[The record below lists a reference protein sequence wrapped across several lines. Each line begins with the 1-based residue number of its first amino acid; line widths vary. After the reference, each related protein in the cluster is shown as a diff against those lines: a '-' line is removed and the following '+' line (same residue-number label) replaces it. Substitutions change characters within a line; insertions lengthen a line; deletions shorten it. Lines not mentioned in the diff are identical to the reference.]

1 MISSVVV
8 TKETVAIHFTKIEI
22 DIVTGK
28 MKTHLANYEING
40 ELRNHVLNK
49 HRVYLPCRI
58 NVDQDIEY
66 IPYGATLY
74 VPVFWED
81 EAIENYTQA
90 LLDELYLYNNN
101 LPGRKNLQQ
110 IEQSFGLEMLL
121 L

>member
-8 TKETVAIHFTKIEI
+8 TKDMNMIHFTKIEI

-28 MKTHLANYEING
+28 MKTHLANFEITE
-40 ELRNHVLNK
+40 ELREHVINK
-49 HRVYLPCRI
+49 HRVYLPCKI
-58 NVDQDIEY
+58 ITDQDIEY
-66 IPYGATLY
+66 VPYNATLY

-90 LLDELYLYNNN
+90 LLDELYLFKHN
-101 LPGRKNLQQ
+101 LPGCKNLKQ

>member
-8 TKETVAIHFTKIEI
+8 TKEMLTIHFTKIEI
-22 DIVTGK
+22 DLTTGK
-28 MKTHLANYEING
+28 MKTHLATYEVNE
-40 ELRNHVLNK
+40 ELREHVLKK
-49 HRVYLPCRI
+49 HRVYLPCKI
-58 NVDQDIEY
+58 IVDQDIEY
-66 IPYGATLY
+66 VPYKATLY

-90 LLDELYLYNNN
+90 LLDELYLYKHK
-101 LPGRKNLQQ
+101 LEGCKNLNQ

>member
-8 TKETVAIHFTKIEI
+8 TKEMKDIHFTKIEI

-28 MKTHLANYEING
+28 MTTHLASYEISDD
-40 ELRNHVLNK
+40 LREHVLNK

-58 NVDQDIEY
+58 TVDQDIQY
-66 IPYGATLY
+66 IPYNATIY

-90 LLDELYLYNNN
+90 LLDELYLYNNK
-101 LPGRKNLQQ
+101 LPGCKNLKQ

>member
-1 MISSVVV
+1 MISSVVL
-8 TKETVAIHFTKIEI
+8 TKEMNTIHFTKIEI
-22 DIVTGK
+22 DIVSGK
-28 MKTHLANYEING
+28 MTTHLANYEISD
-40 ELRNHVLNK
+40 ELREHVLNK

-58 NVDQDIEY
+58 TVDQDIPSLPY
-66 IPYGATLY
+66 IATLF

-101 LPGRKNLQQ
+101 LPGRKTLKQ

>member
-8 TKETVAIHFTKIEI
+8 TKEMISIHFTKIEI

-28 MKTHLANYEING
+28 MKTHLATYEINE
-40 ELRNHVLNK
+40 ELREHVLKK
-49 HRVYLPCRI
+49 HRVYLPCKI
-58 NVDQDIEY
+58 IVDQDIEY
-66 IPYGATLY
+66 VPYKATLY

-81 EAIENYTQA
+81 EAIENYIQA

-101 LPGRKNLQQ
+101 LEGCKNLKQ